1 MNWGLVMVVALATL
15 LLFMGLG
22 YNRFVRVRQH
32 LRESWSGI
40 DVELRRRYDL
50 VPNLVETVRGHAE
63 HERTVLEQV
72 TRARAT
78 AVANTGD
85 HTGQIRDE
93 EGLVQALRTLFAV
106 AEGYPELRSD
116 ASFRALQE
124 ELAETENRL
133 AAIRRLH
140 NANVRRWNTMGQTV
154 PWSLLGGFVNWELEP
169 YFRVTEAVRSSRPRV
184 DTGD

>member
-1 MNWGLVMVVALATL
+1 MTLGHVMLVLLIALL
-15 LLFMGLG
+15 VLIVLG

-50 VPNLVETVRGHAE
+50 VPNLVETVRAHAK
-63 HERTVLEQV
+63 HERTVFEEV

-78 AVANTGD
+78 AAANTGD

-93 EGLVQALRTLFAV
+93 EGFVQALRQLFAV

-116 ASFRALQE
+116 ASFRALQD
-124 ELAETENRL
+124 ELADTENRL

-140 NANVRRWNTMGQTV
+140 NANVRRWNTMGQTI
-154 PWSLLGGFVNWELEP
+154 PWSLLGGFVKWELEP
-169 YFRVTEAVRSSRPRV
+169 YFQVTEAVRSSPPRV
-184 DTGD
+184 DAGE